1 MKLVAI
7 QLANLKYRLPYKE
20 SHMRKLTH
28 AEYVRKVQGIHK
40 GNIEIISKFDGTRN
54 PVKYRCNVCGFI
66 GEKHANNL
74 IHTKPQGC
82 VRCGVSS
89 RPQCQPMSA
98 AEIKRKMLKATNY
111 KIIGGEVTDGGR
123 DYVLVQCKVCKR
135 QCEVRP
141 FLYRNSGDNHYGDS
155 CCKGEASAKNS
166 SKQASKLKVIKLAG
180 KIHKVRGYE
189 PYAIAYILKH
199 KKIPATDI
207 VTESSEIPKIPYFV
221 RRPRVHT
228 PDIYIASKRILV
240 EVKSVYT
247 AGLLKDSDR
256 ERFCWESL
264 VQKSLNAK
272 KLGFRYFV
280 LVMSYKGERIELPKN
295 WEKLTHRQIRKWYNQ
310 K

>member
-1 MKLVAI
+1 
-7 QLANLKYRLPYKE
+7 
-20 SHMRKLTH
+20 
-28 AEYVRKVQGIHK
+28 
-40 GNIEIISKFDGTRN
+40 
-54 PVKYRCNVCGFI
+54 
-66 GEKHANNL
+66 
-74 IHTKPQGC
+74 
-82 VRCGVSS
+82 
-89 RPQCQPMSA
+89 
-98 AEIKRKMLKATNY
+98 MLKATNY

-295 WEKLTHRQIRKWYNQ
+295 WENLTHAKIRRWYGSR
-310 K
+310 

>member
-207 VTESSEIPKIPYFV
+207 AI
-221 RRPRVHT
+221 RVCLNIN
-228 PDIYIASKRILV
+228 DIIILSLNGSLYDLCLATMIHIAAEKNDTIRNSTLIFQD
-240 EVKSVYT
+240 T
-247 AGLLKDSDR
+247 N
-256 ERFCWESL
+256 
-264 VQKSLNAK
+264 KSLMPLK
-272 KLGFRYFV
+272 TKQIITETHVELLIRYAA
-280 LVMSYKGERIELPKN
+280 SRHLP
-295 WEKLTHRQIRKWYNQ
+295 Q
-310 K
+310 